1 MDKTRER
8 LSGLQ
13 IYLKSLQL
21 AAALL
26 LSIIAAEVFVRFVVG
41 YPLFDVAFYID
52 DLDVT
57 SARSGRIYKPYAR
70 LWSVEGGN
78 IIVCKNNLGL
88 PGADITISPSSKYL
102 YLMGTSFLEAVETP
116 HDKIASYYFQKKLQ
130 QDYPQFQ
137 VLNIAYRNNDPYAQ
151 FYRLNYYIRQYP
163 ASYGVLVI
171 ENVYPDN
178 FWLRRYGKK
187 LSFDIKD
194 NQYRISRTFKA
205 EAPRILRNRSSLANL
220 IVRQFGTQANEQA
233 DLNPVK
239 SVQQPSQISYEY
251 SFEVYNKVL
260 FQMKQLL
267 KGNLLVVCIANDT
280 NLANEI
286 NGICTSLDIGYVY
299 GKVLLRENQLNG
311 KGHLNQ
317 KGNAELG
324 QLLYEAV
331 ISNANIN

>member
-130 QDYPQFQ
+130 QDYPQYQ

-151 FYRLNYYIRQYP
+151 LHRLNYYIKQYP

-187 LSFDIKD
+187 MSMDIKD
-194 NQYRISRTFKA
+194 NHYQLNKTFKT
-205 EAPRILRNRSSLANL
+205 EIPRVLRNNSSLANL
-220 IVRQFGTQANEQA
+220 IIRQFGTQANEQTEM
-233 DLNPVK
+233 NPEK
-239 SVQQPSQISYEY
+239 SVQKQAQISYEY
-251 SFEVYNKVL
+251 SFEVYDKVL
-260 FQMKQLL
+260 LQMQQLL
-267 KGNLLVVCIANDT
+267 KGNLLVVCIVNDVMLAEKVGSICAAHDIRCT
-280 NLANEI
+280 NGSILR
-286 NGICTSLDIGYVY
+286 
-299 GKVLLRENQLNG
+299 RENQLHG
-311 KGHLNQ
+311 SGHLNQ

-331 ISNANIN
+331 TSYVGIN